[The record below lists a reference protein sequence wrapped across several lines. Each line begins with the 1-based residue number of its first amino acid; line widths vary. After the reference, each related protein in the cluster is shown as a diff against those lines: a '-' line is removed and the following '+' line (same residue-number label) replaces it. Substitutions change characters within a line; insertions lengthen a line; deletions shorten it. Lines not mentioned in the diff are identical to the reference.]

1 MSAKLSTP
9 VPLLMLG
16 ARAYSE
22 VLLDMFECLSDRV
35 VFDALVENRD
45 PANCD
50 STVADLPVIWHEE
63 LAAYLGSHKLVCA
76 LGTTLRK
83 DWIEDCEAMG
93 FSFETLVHPS
103 SVVSKR
109 TSLSEGVIIDAA
121 CVVAGYSTLAPHSRL
136 GRRVSL
142 GHHTHVGSYTTIHP
156 GAIISGNCTIGSQ
169 VVLGSGTVVIDGVTI
184 GDGAVTAAGTIVN
197 KDIPARV
204 LAAGNPASIKREGY
218 GPR

>member
-1 MSAKLSTP
+1 MPSKPFSPT
-9 VPLLMLG
+9 PLLMLG

-22 VLLDMFECLSDRV
+22 VLLDMFECLSDRFS
-35 VFDALVENRD
+35 FDALVENRD
-45 PANCD
+45 RANCD
-50 STVADLPVIWHEE
+50 TKVADLPVIWHEE
-63 LAAYLGSHKLVCA
+63 MGAYLGTHKLVCA

-83 DWIEDCEAMG
+83 DWIEACEAMG
-93 FSFETLVHPS
+93 FEFETLVHPS

-109 TSLSEGVIIDAA
+109 TILSEGAIIDAA
-121 CVVAGYSTLAPHSRL
+121 CVVAGYSTLGPHSRL

-142 GHHTHVGSYTTIHP
+142 GHHTRIGAYSTIHP
-156 GAIISGNCTIGSQ
+156 GAIISGNCTIGNQ

-197 KDIPARV
+197 KDIPSRV
-204 LAAGNPASIKREGY
+204 LAAGNPAVIKREDY